1 MFDWIHL
8 CGCGNSVEHPE
19 LPFSPANRGPQ
30 RKFDPFL
37 RNLPPNILKP
47 FMLEN
52 VDRAWV
58 RIASHE

>member
-37 RNLPPNILKP
+37 RKLPPNILKP

-52 VDRAWV
+52 VDRA
-58 RIASHE
+58 